1 MREQRGFTLVEMLIA
16 VLVMGIVTAIGAPK
30 LGAIR
35 DNASVQS
42 AAQQVG
48 AYVATTRA
56 AAIRRGLRANFKT
69 SADSMWIEIQQPGGP
84 QLIAPRIPL
93 KETFNVTMTSIG
105 QDSIV
110 FDARGFAVN
119 LAGTQKYIVTRSGK
133 SDSICVTR
141 LGMVN
146 RGCTLQ

>member
-1 MREQRGFTLVEMLIA
+1 MLIA
-16 VLVMGIVTAIGAPK
+16 VVVMGIIAAIGAPK

-84 QLIAPRIPL
+84 ELIAPRIPL
-93 KETFNVTMTSIG
+93 KETFNVTMTSTT
-105 QDSIV
+105 DSIV
-110 FDARGFAVN
+110 FDARGFAIN

-141 LGMVN
+141 LGMVS
-146 RGCTLQ
+146 RGCTL

>member
-1 MREQRGFTLVEMLIA
+1 MRDLRGFTLVEMLIA

-69 SADSMWIEIQQPGGP
+69 NADSMWIEIQQPGGP
-84 QLIAPRIPL
+84 ELIAPRIPL
-93 KETFNVTMTSIG
+93 KETFNVTMTSTT
-105 QDSIV
+105 DSIV
-110 FDARGFAVN
+110 FDARGFAIN
-119 LAGTQKYIVTRSGK
+119 LAGTQKYIVTRSSK

-141 LGMVN
+141 LGMVS
-146 RGCTLQ
+146 RGCTL